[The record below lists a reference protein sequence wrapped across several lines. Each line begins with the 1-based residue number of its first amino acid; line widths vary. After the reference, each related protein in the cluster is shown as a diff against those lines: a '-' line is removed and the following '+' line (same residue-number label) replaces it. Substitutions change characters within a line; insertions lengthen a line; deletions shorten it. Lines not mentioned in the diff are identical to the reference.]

1 MISEEKK
8 LQKKIDIMEKS
19 FARYCETGLRDT
31 GIKDLAKACGMTA
44 PNFYSYFD
52 NLDQLIVEATEHCMI
67 KIENEILDAA
77 PTTREE
83 IAPFIEY
90 IFGHSRELHSKE
102 YRFMYQVFTSPAFLE
117 AGKKF
122 RMRQYER
129 YSKYAQGLEE
139 VLGVS
144 RYLIL
149 TWILSLEQSIVQYAM
164 FENEQMYIL
173 QKRSLEN
180 MANSMLSVNQSLL
193 EMDESLM
200 SLNL

>member
-8 LQKKIDIMEKS
+8 QQKKIEIMEKS

-44 PNFYSYFD
+44 PNFYSYFE
-52 NLDQLIVEATEHCMI
+52 NLDQLIIESTEHCMI
-67 KIENEILDAA
+67 KIENGILGAA
-77 PTTREE
+77 PTTKEE
-83 IAPFIEY
+83 IVPFIDS
-90 IFGHSRELHSKE
+90 IMAQPWNLHSKE

-122 RMRQYER
+122 RARQFER
-129 YSKYAQGLEE
+129 YSMYAQNLEK

-149 TWILSLEQSIVQYAM
+149 TWIISLEQAIIQYALY
-164 FENEQMYIL
+164 ENEQIYTL
-173 QKRSLEN
+173 QKRSLEH
-180 MANSMLSVNQSLL
+180 MADSMLNVNQDAL
-193 EMDESLM
+193 EEDEKLKG
-200 SLNL
+200 LGF

>member
-8 LQKKIDIMEKS
+8 QQKKIEIMEKS

-52 NLDQLIVEATEHCMI
+52 NLDQLIIESTEHCMI

-77 PTTREE
+77 PTTRDD
-83 IAPFIEY
+83 IVPFIEY
-90 IFGHSRELHSKE
+90 IFGQTRELHSKE
-102 YRFMYQVFTSPAFLE
+102 YRFMFQVFTSPAFLE
-117 AGKKF
+117 SGKKF
-122 RMRQYER
+122 RARQYER
-129 YSKYAQGLEE
+129 YSVYAQDLEK

-149 TWILSLEQSIVQYAM
+149 TWIISLEQAIVQYAL
-164 FENEQMYIL
+164 FENEQMYVL
-173 QKRSLEN
+173 QRRSLEN
-180 MANSMLSVNQSLL
+180 MADSMLNVNPNILAQ
-193 EMDESLM
+193 DESLKD
-200 SLNL
+200 LGF

>member
-8 LQKKIDIMEKS
+8 QQKKVEIMEKS

-67 KIENEILDAA
+67 KIENEILDKA

-83 IAPFIEY
+83 IVPFIEY
-90 IFGHSRELHSKE
+90 IFGNSREL
-102 YRFMYQVFTSPAFLE
+102 RI
-117 AGKKF
+117 
-122 RMRQYER
+122 RQYER
-129 YSKYAQGLEE
+129 YGVYAQNLEK

-149 TWILSLEQSIVQYAM
+149 TWIISLEQAIIQYAL
-164 FENEQMYIL
+164 FENETMYTL
-173 QKRSLEN
+173 QKKSLEN
-180 MANSMLSVNQSLL
+180 MANSMLNVSQSLL
-193 EMDESLM
+193 DQDEYLK
-200 SLNL
+200 SLNF